1 MKTLSKTSKMES
13 DIAEIKGLVLHLVKK
28 VDAHD
33 ARFDRLEE
41 KLDLSVSELA
51 KATAKGFEAV
61 DVRFER
67 VEGRLDKIEDTLEN
81 VKSEVKD
88 VRIEMNEGFK
98 QNRLEILDVRE
109 NYVRKDEL
117 SKLVL
122 GSA

>member
-1 MKTLSKTSKMES
+1 MKKLSKTTKMES

-61 DVRFER
+61 DIRFER
-67 VEGRLDKIEDTLEN
+67 VESRLEKVENRLEN
-81 VKSEVKD
+81 VESEVKGI
-88 VRIEMNEGFK
+88 RFEMNEGFK
-98 QNRLEILDVRE
+98 QNRLEILDVLE